1 MLIKANNNPN
11 HIYKIVIAG
20 PVGAGKIQATSLLSD
35 NEVMFTEASTSEPT
49 SSDKKTINV
58 AMDYGVMS
66 LDSGEKVHLY
76 GTLGHKRFDFM

>member
-1 MLIKANNNPN
+1 MSIKANNNPN

-20 PVGAGKIQATSLLSD
+20 SVGSGKTQATSVLSE
-35 NEVMFTEASTSEPT
+35 NEVVFTEASTSEPT
-49 SSDKKTINV
+49 SSDKKTITV

-76 GTLGHKRFDFM
+76 GTLGHKRFDFV